1 MDITALAAHCL
12 ETQRPFMEYLLTMLD
27 EQFKAYDAE
36 FQATEGRAFLQKR
49 LNEQRRDAA
58 KVKTQFQTTAR
69 ALLVLGGRAAN
80 PSEEY
85 IAKHQAMLR
94 ILQVAASMTP
104 EQMGEMECI
113 ITNVQEEAAMGELK
127 ALGSYERTLRD
138 LSRHCH
144 EQFPKLES
152 GEPTPEFQAWFDGLQ
167 AALQQVI
174 LSVENSLAVFAEYQL
189 NLWAKRKHQAA

>member
-12 ETQRPFMEYLLTMLD
+12 ESQKPFMEYLLTMLD

-36 FQATEGRAFLQKR
+36 FHGAEGRAFLQKR
-49 LNEQRRDAA
+49 LGEQRRDAA
-58 KVKTQFQTTAR
+58 KVKTQFQTMAR

-80 PSEEY
+80 PSMEY
-85 IAKHQAMLR
+85 VEKHRAMLR
-94 ILQVAASMTP
+94 ILQVAGSMTP
-104 EQMGEMECI
+104 EQLGEMECI
-113 ITNVQEEAAMGELK
+113 IGSTQEEAAMAELK
-127 ALGSYERTLRD
+127 ALGSYERILRD

-144 EQFPKLES
+144 DQFPKQEN
-152 GEPTPEFQAWFDGLQ
+152 GEPTPEFQAWYDGLQ
-167 AALQQVI
+167 AALRQVI